1 MGLGLELEFRLEL
14 YEIYKERGGTLFKSL
29 LWDEQIMTIFWGARI
44 ILLILRGRK
53 VTEGGQP

>member
-44 ILLILRGRK
+44 ILFILRGRK